1 MSALSPAPAPASGVR
16 SANLLT
22 PLKFARTDCCLSYKQ
37 NVPISPLES
46 ALTNT
51 SHLLDSA
58 HIKIPCFDTL
68 AALSPVTPLES
79 ALTKT
84 PGVGGPPAFRATL
97 RCRHHMRHVAPLS
110 PVASLDCAYFPSPRG
125 CTLRASDLSA
135 FAASPIGSSFVFTN
149 LQIPFPA
156 TPLFSHQYKTPGVGA
171 VLRRFAF
178 PFARHSSLSTRHSYR
193 VRRSAGRSAARGCP
207 VDFRWPRLSRSEP
220 RIRHPQHH
228 ASSS

>member
-16 SANLLT
+16 WANLLT
-22 PLKFARTDCCLSYKQ
+22 PLKFALTDCCLSYKQ

-97 RCRHHMRHVAPLS
+97 RFRHHMRHVAPLS

-125 CTLRASDLSA
+125 VPYA
-135 FAASPIGSSFVFTN
+135 
-149 LQIPFPA
+149 LQIFLRLRQTQLA
-156 TPLFSHQYKTPGVGA
+156 RPLFSYSLAPICEGYKPLFPQLPCFHIHTKPPGCA
-171 VLRRFAF
+171 VSSAAESLRI
-178 PFARHSSLSTRHSYR
+178 
-193 VRRSAGRSAARGCP
+193 RSAAGKGAARGCP
-207 VDFRWPRLSRSEP
+207 
-220 RIRHPQHH
+220 
-228 ASSS
+228 